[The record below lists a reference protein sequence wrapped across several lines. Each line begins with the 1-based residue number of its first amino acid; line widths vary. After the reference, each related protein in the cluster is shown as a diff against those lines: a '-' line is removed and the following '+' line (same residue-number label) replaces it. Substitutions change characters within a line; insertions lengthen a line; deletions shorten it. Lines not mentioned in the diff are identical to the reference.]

1 MPLVRV
7 RFSGKVPHLSETEG
21 GGYRIAYDADDLIK
35 GSITI
40 DGARCQS
47 MQTFLLSLVAV

>member
-1 MPLVRV
+1 VVQCHIYP
-7 RFSGKVPHLSETEG
+7 ETEG
-21 GGYRIAYDADDLIK
+21 EGCRIAYDADDLIK

-40 DGARCQS
+40 DGARRQS